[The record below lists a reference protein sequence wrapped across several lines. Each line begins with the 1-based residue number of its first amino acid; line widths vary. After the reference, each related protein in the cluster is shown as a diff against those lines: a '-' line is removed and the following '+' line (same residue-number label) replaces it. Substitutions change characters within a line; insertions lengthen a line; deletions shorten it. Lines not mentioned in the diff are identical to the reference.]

1 MAGVLLMDRVRE
13 ELRGDCKNCFG
24 LCCVA
29 LYFSKSEG
37 FPSNKDAGVP
47 CRDLRTD
54 FRCAVH
60 ESLTKKGLKGCAAF
74 DCFGAG
80 QKVSQETFRGKDW
93 RQYPESAELM
103 FEVFLTMRQL
113 HELLWYLTDV
123 LGAEAASSLHGAAG
137 SMILETERMTHLTP
151 QEMLKLNVSA
161 HRESVNTLLL
171 RAGELVRADADAAR
185 GKNTEHPKDNKGKK
199 RMEFCRGADL
209 CAADLK
215 NTDLRGANL
224 RGACLIAADLRSTDL
239 RGAELI
245 GADLRDADI
254 RGADLS
260 GSFFLTQAQINT
272 AKGDADTKLPGTLEC
287 PLNWK

>member
-1 MAGVLLMDRVRE
+1 MDKVRE

-37 FPSNKDAGVP
+37 FPSNKDAGAP
-47 CRDLRTD
+47 CGNLQPD

-60 ESLTKKGLKGCAAF
+60 EILTKKGLKGCVAF

-80 QKVSQETFRGKDW
+80 QKVARETFHGKSW
-93 RQYPESAELM
+93 RQFPESAELM
-103 FEVFLTMRQL
+103 FEVFLIMHQL

-123 LGAEAASSLHGAAG
+123 LGSDAASSLHGAAG
-137 SMILETERMTHLTP
+137 SMLSETERMTHLTP
-151 QEMLKLNVSA
+151 QEILKLDISA

-171 RAGELVRADADAAR
+171 KAGELVRADMDAAR
-185 GKNTEHPKDNKGKK
+185 RKNTDFAKAAKGNK
-199 RMEFCRGADL
+199 RTELCRGADL
-209 CAADLK
+209 SAADLRR
-215 NTDLRGANL
+215 TDLRGANL
-224 RGACLIAADLRSTDL
+224 RGACLIAADLRNTDL
-239 RGAELI
+239 RGTELI

-260 GSFFLTQAQINT
+260 GSLFLTQAQINT
-272 AKGDADTKLPGTLEC
+272 AKGDAGTKLPGTLDR
-287 PLNWK
+287 PLNWAIY